1 MTTVSHVPLSQLVID
16 SVNVRKTDIEPSP
29 AFVMNVRA
37 IGIKIPLLVR
47 LNGEGYKVADGGKR
61 LRALQ
66 SIAKA
71 GQDIKGIPVTSE
83 YPVPVTIEEATDEQ
97 ARDTSL
103 ALNLFRDEMHP
114 VDEFEACTAFIAGG
128 DTIEGIAA
136 RYGTSKRY
144 VQQSLALAAL
154 SPKIREAWRA
164 GDIDEEEAQAYTMA
178 AEHADQERVFKK
190 VGKGANDYQIRR
202 AIVGDQDDAAKF
214 LRFVGRKDYEASGGA
229 VIEDLFAEK
238 DNDNS
243 AVSDPKLLRRLADAK
258 LVAKCKE
265 LKADGWSWAE
275 TREEAGHNTWN
286 WTQLP
291 GGKKQSPENMAKSG
305 CLVELKHDGT
315 LEIRYA
321 MQKPGQQKKAKTAA
335 AKAKGEPVESTISGA
350 MAHRL
355 SCTLTVAAA
364 KAIEAEPALALT
376 VAVAALISYEDGVKL
391 QNNGFGTREMDYD
404 EEFGA
409 AFKRIAKMTPKE
421 QMAMFSKLIGASLD
435 FQTHNAEHDPMVD
448 GDGAATICN
457 AIDAKRM
464 NASLRE
470 TFDPKEY
477 FGGVS
482 KAIIAQA
489 VTEAMGKDHGVKVL
503 KMKTGE
509 AAAFAIANVPKM
521 KWLPEQLR
529 VAGYDGPGAKKAPAK
544 KVAKKKAA

>member
-1 MTTVSHVPLSQLVID
+1 MTVSHVPLSALAID
-16 SVNVRKTDIEPSP
+16 PVNVRKTDIEPSP
-29 AFVMNVRA
+29 AFVMNIRA

-66 SIAKA
+66 EIAKA
-71 GQDIKGIPVTSE
+71 KQDIKGIPVTSE

-114 VDEFEACTAFIAGG
+114 VDEFEACTAMIAGG
-128 DTIEGIAA
+128 DTIDGIAA

-164 GDIDEEEAQAYTMA
+164 GELDEEEAQAYTMA

-190 VGKGANDYQIRR
+190 VGKRASDYQIRR
-202 AIVGDQDDAAKF
+202 AIVGDQDDAAKL
-214 LRFVGRKDYEASGGA
+214 LRFVGRKDYEAAGG
-229 VIEDLFAEK
+229 VIIVDLFAEEK
-238 DNDNS
+238 NDNS
-243 AVSDPKLLRRLADAK
+243 AVSDPKLLRKLADAK
-258 LVAKCKE
+258 LVAKCAE

-321 MQKPGQQKKAKTAA
+321 MQKPSQQKKATKAA
-335 AKAKGEPVESTISGA
+335 AKAKGEPVESTISNA

-355 SCTLTVAAA
+355 SCALTVAAA
-364 KAIEAEPALALT
+364 KAVEAEPALALT
-376 VAVAALISYEDGVKL
+376 IAVATLISYEGSVKL
-391 QNNGFGTREMDYD
+391 RNDGFGAREIEYD
-404 EEFGA
+404 EEFDA
-409 AFKRIAKMTPKE
+409 AFARIAKKSPKE
-421 QMAMFSKLIGASLD
+421 QMALFAKLVGASFD
-435 FQTHNAEHDPMVD
+435 FQNHNASRDPFEEED
-448 GDGAATICN
+448 AAATICN

-464 NASLRE
+464 NAALRE
-470 TFDPKEY
+470 TFDPKDY
-477 FGGVS
+477 FGGIS

-489 VTEAMGKDHGVKVL
+489 VAEAMGKDHGTKVL

-509 AAAFAIANVPKM
+509 AAAFAIANVPKT

-529 VAGYDGPGAKKAPAK
+529 VAGYDGPGTKKAPAK

>member
-1 MTTVSHVPLSQLVID
+1 MTSVSHVPLSQLSID
-16 SVNVRKTDIEPSP
+16 PINVRKTDVEPSP

-66 SIAKA
+66 TIAKA
-71 GQDIKGIPVTSE
+71 KQDIKGIPVTSE

-128 DTIEGIAA
+128 DTIEEIAA

-164 GDIDEEEAQAYTMA
+164 GELDEEEAQAYTMA
-178 AEHADQERVFKK
+178 ADHADQERVFKK
-190 VGKGANDYQIRR
+190 VGKRASNWQIRR
-202 AIVGDQDDAAKF
+202 AIVGDQDGAAK
-214 LRFVGRKDYEASGGA
+214 LLHFVGRKDYEAAGGTI
-229 VIEDLFAEK
+229 IEDLFAEK
-238 DNDNS
+238 ENDNS
-243 AVSDPKLLRRLADAK
+243 AVSDEKLLRKLADKK
-258 LVAKCKE
+258 LADKCAA
-265 LKADGWSWAE
+265 LKAEGWSWAE
-275 TREEAGHNTWN
+275 TREEAGHSTWN

-321 MQKPGQQKKAKTAA
+321 MQKPSQQKKTKTAA
-335 AKAKGEPVESTISGA
+335 AKAKGETVEAAISNA

-355 SCTLTVAAA
+355 SCALTVAAA
-364 KAIEAEPALALT
+364 KAVESDPSLALT
-376 VAVAALISYEDGVKL
+376 IAVAALISYETGVKL
-391 QNNGFGTREMDYD
+391 RNDGFGAREIEYD
-404 EEFGA
+404 EEFDA
-409 AFKRIAKMTPKE
+409 AFTRIGKMAPKE
-421 QMAMFSKLIGASLD
+421 QMALFAKLVGGAFD
-435 FQTHNAEHDPMVD
+435 FRNYNASRDAFNEED
-448 GDGAATICN
+448 AASTICN
-457 AIDAKRM
+457 AIDPKRM
-464 NASLRE
+464 NAALRE
-470 TFDPKEY
+470 VFDPKDY
-477 FGGVS
+477 FGGIS

-489 VTEAMGKDHGVKVL
+489 VTEAMGKDHGAKVL

-509 AAAFAIANVPKM
+509 AAAFAIANVPKT

-544 KVAKKKAA
+544 KPAKKKAA